1 MRFSVFGFLLAVP
14 VTVAVGAPASKEP
27 GRCVAPAF
35 ERVTPKPVRN
45 VVRALKNCHVDGLPD
60 RIAFRAFE
68 QGKTKYY
75 VLVDPQT
82 LRSFVE
88 PVACLACSETTLDK
102 VTAAGTRLARALTAA
117 ADTADTAGVRHAV
130 ARTQGYFVTVD
141 LCPSNMPGMDESIFT
156 AMEVFKGG
164 ASDAATPVGV
174 AVSGAWIRHHEDQF
188 KWLVDSQ
195 RKGTLSITWINH
207 TNYHPFPEKVSRPKV
222 DEPEAEAPAPSETP
236 LPRGEQHDVAE
247 LPLGKPGRLEREIL
261 GLERELLSRGVIPSP
276 FFRFPGLEASKSMM
290 DTLRRHLLI
299 PISSDAWL
307 AKKENPRPG
316 SIVLVHG
323 NENEPYGVAR
333 FIGWLR
339 RAKVKPEFLAVP
351 ELF

>member
-1 MRFSVFGFLLAVP
+1 MGFGKQIRFPVLGFLLAVP
-14 VTVAVGAPASKEP
+14 AYADPVVCA
-27 GRCVAPAF
+27 APAF
-35 ERVTPKPVRN
+35 ERVTPKPARN
-45 VVRALKNCHVDGLPD
+45 VVRVLKNCRVDGLPD
-60 RIAFRAFE
+60 RLAIRAFD
-68 QGKTKYY
+68 QGKTKYN
-75 VLVDPQT
+75 LLIDPQT

-88 PVACLACSETTLDK
+88 PASCLSCTDTTLEK
-102 VTAAGTRLARALTAA
+102 VAAGGTRLSRAMAA
-117 ADTADTAGVRHAV
+117 AANTEDAAGIRHAIT
-130 ARTQGYFVTVD
+130 RTQGYFVTVD

-164 ASDAATPVGV
+164 ARDATVPVGI

-195 RKGTLSITWINH
+195 RQGTLSITWINH
-207 TNYHPFPEKVSRPKV
+207 TNYHPFPERVSRPT
-222 DEPEAEAPAPSETP
+222 ETPEAEAPLVREAPV
-236 LPRGEQHDVAE
+236 PRESHDAAD
-247 LPLGKPGRLEREIL
+247 LPLAKPGRLEREIL

-276 FFRFPGLEASKSMM
+276 FFRFPGLEASKPMM
-290 DTLRRHLLI
+290 ETLRRYLLI

-307 AKKENPRPG
+307 AKKENPSPG

-333 FIGWLR
+333 FLGWLR

-351 ELF
+351 EAF